1 MILISIKGIKNT
13 IFKVTYYMYRTTS
26 LTVYILF
33 IFDYNYFIRKCSGKR
48 FSVYNTLILE
58 HPPRQEVADDADT

>member
-33 IFDYNYFIRKCSGKR
+33 IFDYYFIRKCSGEH
-48 FSVYNTLILE
+48 FPVHNTLILE

>member
-1 MILISIKGIKNT
+1 
-13 IFKVTYYMYRTTS
+13 MYRTTS

-33 IFDYNYFIRKCSGKR
+33 IFDYNHFIRKFSGKR

>member
-1 MILISIKGIKNT
+1 
-13 IFKVTYYMYRTTS
+13 MYRTTS

-33 IFDYNYFIRKCSGKR
+33 IFDYYFIRKCSGKH
-48 FSVYNTLILE
+48 FPVHNTLILE

>member
-1 MILISIKGIKNT
+1 MIKNHPLKVL
-13 IFKVTYYMYRTTS
+13 KVTYYMYRTTS
-26 LTVYILF
+26 QTFYILF